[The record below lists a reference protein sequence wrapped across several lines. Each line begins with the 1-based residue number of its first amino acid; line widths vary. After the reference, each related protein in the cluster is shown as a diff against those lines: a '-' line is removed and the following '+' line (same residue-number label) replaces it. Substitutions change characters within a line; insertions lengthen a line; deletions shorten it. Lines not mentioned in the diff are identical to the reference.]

1 MEMELNNTFRVY
13 LGECIDRFTD
23 QLGEQGKEKEKTISG
38 FLLEQLTTWMKMPIT
53 KMGRL

>member
-23 QLGEQGKEKEKTISG
+23 QLGEQGKEKENTISG